1 MNITSQRTPMVCVL
15 AGALALIVALLVLV
29 PKAASAAPPE
39 PVTFPPWSWAK
50 NTAGS
55 PCSTR

>member
-39 PVTFPPWSWAK
+39 PVTSPP
-50 NTAGS
+50 
-55 PCSTR
+55 